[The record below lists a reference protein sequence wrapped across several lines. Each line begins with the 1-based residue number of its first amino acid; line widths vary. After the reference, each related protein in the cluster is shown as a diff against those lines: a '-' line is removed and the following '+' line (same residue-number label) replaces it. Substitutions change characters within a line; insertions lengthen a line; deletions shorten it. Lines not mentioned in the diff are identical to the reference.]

1 MSQLLQM
8 KGLTKTFGPVVACDD
23 VDLTLNKGEIVGL
36 LGENGAGKSTL
47 VKMLFGI
54 YEPDSGEIYFDGQLA
69 DIDGPGDAI
78 AQGIGMVHQ
87 HFQLVP
93 PLTVAENIMLGA
105 EVVPQSGPGSVVGVM
120 NISEA
125 EAQVLELSE
134 RFGLKVDPSAVVE
147 DLPVGVQQR
156 VEILKAL
163 NRGARLLIL
172 DEPTAVLTP
181 KETDELLKVMRSLAE
196 TGVGIIFITH
206 KLREVLAVTDRVT
219 VLRNGKYIGSAE
231 TADSTQAS
239 LAEMM
244 VGRSVVLRVDKG
256 EAHPGSPV
264 LEVRDLRVK
273 DDRGSEAVEGMSF
286 EVRQGEILGIAG
298 VEGNGQ
304 RELVEAITG
313 IRRSESGSI
322 LFGGV
327 DMTND
332 SPRDV
337 SEWGVAHIPED
348 REKDGLVDNYSVAD
362 NMVLNTYFKEPFAS
376 KGIRVVSEIRKWARQ
391 LIEKFDVRPRTIT
404 SPVKSLSGGNKQK
417 VIVARELSVDN
428 KLIVASQPTRGVDVG
443 SIEFIHNQLV
453 HQRDQGRGVLLV
465 SAELDEILG
474 LSDRIAVVYEGV
486 VVATLDGESASR
498 EEIGLL
504 MAGGSSSN

>member
-1 MSQLLQM
+1 
-8 KGLTKTFGPVVACDD
+8 
-23 VDLTLNKGEIVGL
+23 
-36 LGENGAGKSTL
+36 
-47 VKMLFGI
+47 
-54 YEPDSGEIYFDGQLA
+54 
-69 DIDGPGDAI
+69 
-78 AQGIGMVHQ
+78 
-87 HFQLVP
+87 
-93 PLTVAENIMLGA
+93 
-105 EVVPQSGPGSVVGVM
+105 
-120 NISEA
+120 
-125 EAQVLELSE
+125 
-134 RFGLKVDPSAVVE
+134 
-147 DLPVGVQQR
+147 
-156 VEILKAL
+156 
-163 NRGARLLIL
+163 
-172 DEPTAVLTP
+172 LTP

-231 TADSTQAS
+231 TVDATQAS

-244 VGRSVVLRVDKG
+244 VGRSVVLRVEKG

-264 LEVRDLRVK
+264 LEVRDLRVR

-286 EVRQGEILGIAG
+286 EVRNGEILGIAG

-332 SPRDV
+332 TPRQV

-348 REKDGLVDNYSVAD
+348 REKDGLVDTYSVAD

-376 KGIRVVSEIRKWARQ
+376 RGIRVVAEIKKWATQ
-391 LIEKFDVRPRTIT
+391 LIEKFDVRPRTIA
-404 SPVKSLSGGNKQK
+404 SPVQSLSGGNKQK
-417 VIVARELSVDN
+417 VIVARELSADN

-453 HQRDQGRGVLLV
+453 HQRDEGRGVLLV

-486 VVATLDGESASR
+486 VVATLDGATATR

-504 MAGGSSSN
+504 MAGGSSSG